1 MTDGGPPRST
11 GNASSSLERDA
22 LESPSSGRTE
32 TTLGQRINAALR
44 SLVEWTAVAVGAL
57 AVALLIKAFL
67 MQAFFIPSGSMQNTL
82 DINDRV
88 LVYKLSYATG
98 EVDRGDIVVFDRPA
112 RARGPIDEFI
122 KRVIA
127 TPGETIT
134 FADGAVYIDGRR
146 LEEPYVGG
154 ADTASRAM
162 LIDAEGCINPPA
174 SDTCT
179 LAEGFYFMMGDNRR
193 NSTDS
198 RDFGPVHEDS
208 IIGRAFLK
216 VWPLDDVGLL

>member
-1 MTDGGPPRST
+1 MTDGGSPRST
-11 GNASSSLERDA
+11 ADASSSLERDA
-22 LESPSSGRTE
+22 LEDPTSARTE
-32 TTLGQRINAALR
+32 ATLGRRINEALR
-44 SLVEWTAVAVGAL
+44 SLIEWTAVAVGAL

-67 MQAFFIPSGSMQNTL
+67 MQAFFIPSGSMQDTL

-98 EVDRGDIVVFDRPA
+98 EAARGDIVVFDRPA
-112 RARGPIDEFI
+112 QARGPIDEFI

-146 LEEPYVGG
+146 LEEPYVDG
-154 ADTASRAM
+154 ADTASGAIP
-162 LIDAEGCINPPA
+162 IDAEGCSNPPA

-179 LAEGFYFMMGDNRR
+179 LAEGYYFMMGDNRR

-198 RDFGPVHEDS
+198 RHFGPVHEDS
-208 IIGRAFLK
+208 IVGRAFLK
-216 VWPLDDVGLL
+216 VWPLDDLGLL

>member
-1 MTDGGPPRST
+1 MTDGGSPRST
-11 GNASSSLERDA
+11 AKASSSLEREA
-22 LESPSSGRTE
+22 LEDQSSARTE
-32 TTLGQRINAALR
+32 ATLGRRINEALR
-44 SLVEWTAVAVGAL
+44 SLIEWTAVAVGAL

-67 MQAFFIPSGSMQNTL
+67 MQAFFIPSGSMQDTL

-154 ADTASRAM
+154 ADTASGA
-162 LIDAEGCINPPA
+162 IPIEAEGCINPPA
-174 SDTCT
+174 ADTCT

-198 RDFGPVHEDS
+198 RHFGPVHEDS
-208 IIGRAFLK
+208 IVGRAFLK
-216 VWPLDDVGLL
+216 VWPLDDLGLL